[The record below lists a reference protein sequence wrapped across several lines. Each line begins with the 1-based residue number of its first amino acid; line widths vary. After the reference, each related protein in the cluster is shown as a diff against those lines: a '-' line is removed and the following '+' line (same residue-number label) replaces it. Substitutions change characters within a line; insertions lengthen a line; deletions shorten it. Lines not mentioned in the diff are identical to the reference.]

1 MEVLNG
7 GREGVIL
14 RQGNHVTRPASAS
27 TVTVHQLLRHLHQH
41 GFHAC
46 PEPLDLEQDRET
58 VSFVLG
64 DCYNYSLSGKIT
76 SINALKSAARLLRN
90 LHDASQSFLSLH
102 SHENLHWMLPA
113 RAPMEV
119 ICHGDFMPYNV
130 VLDEEVVVGV
140 FDFDTAHPAPRIWDI
155 AFAVYGWAPFKTDET
170 DKLGSLEEQ
179 ISRARIFCDA
189 YDCSRLQREELV
201 ETMTLRLT
209 ALVDYMRTQASEG
222 NEQFAENIAQGHHLA
237 YLNDID
243 YLNKYRH
250 AITQGLLQGL
260 TR

>member
-1 MEVLNG
+1 MEEPKG
-7 GREGVIL
+7 GRDGAVF
-14 RQGNHVTRPASAS
+14 RQGNRVIRPVSAA
-27 TVTVHQLLRHLHQH
+27 TPTIHKLLRHLHH
-41 GFHAC
+41 YGFHAC
-46 PEPLDLEQDRET
+46 PLPFDLESATES
-58 VSFVLG
+58 VSYLKG
-64 DCYNYSLSGKIT
+64 DCYNYPLSGRIT
-76 SINALKSAARLLRN
+76 SINALKSAGRLLKQ
-90 LHDASQSFLSLH
+90 LHDASQWFLSEHQQEEL
-102 SHENLHWMLPA
+102 NWMLPV
-113 RAPMEV
+113 RQPMEV

-179 ISRARIFCDA
+179 INRARIFCDA
-189 YDCSRLQREELV
+189 YECSRLQREELV

-222 NEQFAENIAQGHHLA
+222 NAQFAENIAQGHHLA

-250 AITQGLLQGL
+250 AITHGLLQGL